1 VININGGNYN
11 VGGTFLSYIDG
22 NGTITF
28 NNASAHADVLK
39 AGVFG
44 SNGTLTIGGGTLS
57 GDTTLKLYAPGSNGT
72 IDFVSN
78 VTLNSNSSVIIAG
91 NTVTIN
97 NGIVVTITGDDG
109 IQASVFTNVPN
120 YTGSGGNGSTS
131 GLFAGNGANT
141 QPLDQAP
148 PFGNPP
154 RPAATV
160 TSGGNATSGRRSGS
174 AINVRSTDQLLALLD
189 GASRG
194 PNGRITIPASRATN
208 DSRNSSR
215 IINGPGRL
223 NADRRAV
230 DVRTAHSSLARRLVP

>member
-1 VININGGNYN
+1 MFGTNGVLN
-11 VGGTFLSYIDG
+11 V
-22 NGTITF
+22 
-28 NNASAHADVLK
+28 
-39 AGVFG
+39 
-44 SNGTLTIGGGTLS
+44 GGGTLS
-57 GDTTLKLYAPGSNGT
+57 ADTTLKLYAPGSNGT

-160 TSGGNATSGRRSGS
+160 TSGSNFTSGRRTGTV
-174 AINVRSTDQLLALLD
+174 INVNSTEQLLALLD
-189 GASRG
+189 GASPGR
-194 PNGRITIPASRATN
+194 NGRITIPASRATSN
-208 DSRNSSR
+208 SRNSSQ
-215 IINGPGRL
+215 IINAAGRL
-223 NADRRAV
+223 NADRRAE
-230 DVRTAHSSLARRLVP
+230 DIRTAHSLPARRLEP